1 MGRRVVSWSAE
12 ASRLRLMPIDSRLY
26 RDVVDSYGGRYP
38 GKDAD
43 VRPTGCG
50 GDRARSRQLER

>member
-38 GKDAD
+38 GQGRGRTTDR
-43 VRPTGCG
+43 VR
-50 GDRARSRQLER
+50 R